1 MGAAGHRGILSTM
14 SSTTISV
21 AGRDLSLTCHSGLR
35 AGRGLPNSL
44 EGIRDSLDAGVFRI
58 EIDVHSMA
66 DGDFLVSHASRLDES
81 TTASG
86 SVGRLTRDEALAL
99 QRKDD
104 SNARPPLLS
113 EVVALAEQYASELQ
127 LDLKDWRPLTPER
140 VRALV
145 ALMEPLGE
153 RAIVSSGQDWNL
165 RAIAGY
171 TNSVRLGFDPDHYLA
186 AESRRVPV
194 PARLGAYAYRDDH
207 PLAIGRSQPVDEYLR
222 QRIDD
227 LLSKCP
233 NADEFFVE
241 FRLLVQAADE
251 GVSLPELLHDRG
263 VAVSAWTL
271 DYEGGKSIATLKKLS
286 SIGVDCVTTNTSQQ
300 FVEALTA

>member
-1 MGAAGHRGILSTM
+1 
-14 SSTTISV
+14 
-21 AGRDLSLTCHSGLR
+21 
-35 AGRGLPNSL
+35 
-44 EGIRDSLDAGVFRI
+44 
-58 EIDVHSMA
+58 
-66 DGDFLVSHASRLDES
+66 
-81 TTASG
+81 
-86 SVGRLTRDEALAL
+86 LTRDEALAL

-127 LDLKDWRPLTPER
+127 LDLKDWRPLSPER

-145 ALMEPLGE
+145 ALTGPLGE
-153 RAIVSSGQDWNL
+153 GAIVSSGQDWNL
-165 RAIAGY
+165 RAIVGY
-171 TNSVRLGFDPDHYLA
+171 TNTLRLGFDPDHLA

-207 PLAIGRSQPVDEYLR
+207 PLAIGRSQSVDEYLP

-233 NADEFFVE
+233 TASEFFVE
-241 FRLLVQAADE
+241 FRLLLQAADE